1 MKMIFESM
9 LLDKVQ
15 EDINREI
22 KEKTKFENADNNS
35 SNQEIKDII
44 SHVTFEWFKVRS
56 YL

>member
-15 EDINREI
+15 EDINKEI